1 MMHTEMFFKIP
12 LSVPCIF
19 FLKVDSFF
27 QVPLFWS
34 VILGYFSFQSLLKGH
49 DLLFVQREGISSQ
62 CLIASS
68 SS

>member
-1 MMHTEMFFKIP
+1 MHTEMP
-12 LSVPCIF
+12 LKVQLFVPCIF

-34 VILGYFSFQSLLKGH
+34 IILGYFSFQSLLKGH

-62 CLIASS
+62 CLIALSS
-68 SS
+68 S